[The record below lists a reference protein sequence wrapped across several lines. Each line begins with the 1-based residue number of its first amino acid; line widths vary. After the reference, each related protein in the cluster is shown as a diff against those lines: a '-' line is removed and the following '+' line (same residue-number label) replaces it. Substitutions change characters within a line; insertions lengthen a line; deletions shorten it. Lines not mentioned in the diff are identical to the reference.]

1 MSVNLMLVVLF
12 AAVLHAS
19 WNAIIKAGSEK
30 FLDTALVS
38 TGAAFV
44 AAIMLPLEPLP
55 ARVSWLYLGA
65 SVAIH
70 FGYFSFVA
78 LALRAGDLSYVYPIM
93 RGTAPLITGLGAIV
107 VVKEPLT
114 FGGWLGIVLL
124 SLGILTLTGDSWR
137 LGKFRFPP
145 TAFGLA
151 NALVIAS
158 YTLVDGIGI
167 RLSGNAESYV
177 SWLFFLNAF
186 PLLTLA
192 LATRPQS
199 LVTHLKKNW
208 GTGLLGGLCTIGS
221 YGLSLWA
228 MTYAPIALVAALR
241 ETSVI
246 FATIIAAVF
255 LNERFGATR
264 YLAAGMVTVG
274 AAAMKVF

>member
-19 WNAIIKAGSEK
+19 WNAILKAGSEK
-30 FLDTALVS
+30 FLDTALVT

-44 AAIMLPLEPLP
+44 AAFPLLLGPLP
-55 ARVSWLYLGA
+55 AAASWPYLGA

-70 FGYFSFVA
+70 FVYFSFVA
-78 LALRAGDLSYVYPIM
+78 LAFRAGDLSYVYPIM
-93 RGTAPLITGLGAIV
+93 RGTAPLITGLVALV
-107 VVKEPLT
+107 AVKEPLT
-114 FGGWLGIVLL
+114 FGGWLGIALL

-137 LGKFRFPP
+137 LGKLRLPP
-145 TAFGLA
+145 TVFSLA

-158 YTLVDGIGI
+158 YTVVDGIGI
-167 RLSGNAESYV
+167 RLSDNAPAYV

-186 PLLTLA
+186 PLLALA
-192 LATRPQS
+192 LATRPQAFR
-199 LVTHLKKNW
+199 THVKKNW
-208 GTGLLGGLCTIGS
+208 GTGLLGGLCTAGS

-246 FATIIAAVF
+246 FATLIAAIF
-255 LNERFGATR
+255 LNERFGTIR
-264 YLAAGMVTVG
+264 YVAAGMVTVG